1 MSNLIESFSEFK
13 ELKNIDKRT
22 LQKIIEDVFRGI
34 LKKKFQTD
42 DHIDVIVNT
51 DKGDFQI
58 LLNKEVVDDGEVEN
72 PNMEISLSDARKINS
87 DFEIGEEVSEEF
99 KFSDFGRRNI
109 LSIRQ
114 NLLSKVLEVEKD
126 HIYNFYKE
134 KVGEIITGEVHQF
147 LKREVVVLDD
157 DGNELILPKS
167 NQIPGDFYRKGD
179 NIRAIISEVSMRN
192 GTPVVILSR
201 TDNTFLEKLFE
212 NEIPEIFDGLITIK
226 KSVREPGFKSK
237 ILVESYDDRVDP
249 VGCCVG
255 SGGSRINSIV
265 RELRGENIDVISY
278 SSNPFI
284 IITRSLS
291 PAKISNLEI
300 DDVEKI
306 AKVYLK
312 SDQVSPAIGKNG
324 NNIKLTSKLSGYEVE
339 IYSDDVDNDDVLL
352 DDFSDEIDLWIIE
365 NLKSIGCDT
374 AKSVLES
381 DINDLVK
388 RSDLEEETI
397 REIIEIL
404 SAEFE

>member
-147 LKREVVVLDD
+147 LKREVIVLDD

>member
-87 DFEIGEEVSEEF
+87 DFDIGEEVSEEF

-147 LKREVVVLDD
+147 LKREVIVLDD